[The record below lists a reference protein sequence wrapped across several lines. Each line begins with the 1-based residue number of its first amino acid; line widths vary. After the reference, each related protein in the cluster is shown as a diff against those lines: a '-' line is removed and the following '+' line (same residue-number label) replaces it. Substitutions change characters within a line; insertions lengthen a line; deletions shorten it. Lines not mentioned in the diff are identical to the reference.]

1 MAWTNSCRAPA
12 ARAKARRP
20 APLRRQSLYS
30 FGVVRIL
37 LTHSPDALAQ
47 YYGER
52 ALAGLRALGEVK
64 LHHGSAPLEGEA
76 LIEAAGDCGL
86 IVSYRQSPG
95 PAAVFERLPKLAALL
110 RCAVDIR
117 NIDVAA
123 ASKAG
128 VLVTQASA
136 GFVPA
141 VSELVVGFLVD
152 LSRGVSRAAA
162 EYHAGHVPQARTGH
176 ELRASTLGIIGYG
189 AIGRDLA
196 RVAKA
201 LGMRVLVNDPYVKG
215 IEQTSLDELLAR
227 SDYVVPLAVATPET
241 ENLMNDAAFA
251 KMKPGAFFI
260 NVSRGNLVDEAALAR
275 ALDSGRIAGCALDV
289 GRAPD
294 QMPTPALAARPD
306 VIATPHTA
314 GLTLA
319 AIEHQSLETVAQA
332 GEILQG
338 RAPKG
343 AVNAEHWKRKGLLKP

>member
-1 MAWTNSCRAPA
+1 MA
-12 ARAKARRP
+12 
-20 APLRRQSLYS
+20 
-30 FGVVRIL
+30 RIL
-37 LTHSPDALAQ
+37 LTHSPETLAQ

-64 LHHGSAPLEGEA
+64 LHRGSAPLEGEA
-76 LIEAAGDCGL
+76 LIAAAADCDL

-95 PAAVFERLPKLAALL
+95 PAALFERLPRLAAFL

-123 ASKAG
+123 ASRAG

-141 VSELVVGFLVD
+141 VSELVIGFLVD
-152 LSRGVSRAAA
+152 LSRGITRAAA
-162 EYHAGHVPQARTGH
+162 DYHAGRVPAAGTGR
-176 ELRASTLGIIGYG
+176 ELRGSTLGIIGYG
-189 AIGRDLA
+189 AIGRELV
-196 RVAKA
+196 RVARA
-201 LGMRVLVNDPYVKG
+201 LGMRVLVNDPYVKEV
-215 IEQTSLDELLAR
+215 EQVPFGELLAQ
-227 SDYVVPLAVATPET
+227 SDYVVPLAMATAET

-251 KMKPGAFFI
+251 QMKPGAFFI

-275 ALDSGRIAGCALDV
+275 VLDSGRVAGCALDV

-294 QMPTPALAARPD
+294 QMPTPALAARAD

-314 GLTLA
+314 GLTTP

-332 GEILQG
+332 GEILKG

-343 AVNAEHWKRKGLLKP
+343 AVNAEHWTRKGMLKP